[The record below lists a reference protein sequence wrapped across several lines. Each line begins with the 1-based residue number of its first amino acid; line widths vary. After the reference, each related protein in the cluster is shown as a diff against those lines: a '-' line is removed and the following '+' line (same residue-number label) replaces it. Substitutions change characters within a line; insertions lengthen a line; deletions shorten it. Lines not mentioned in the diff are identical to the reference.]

1 MYTLGTVLTRL
12 RHLVT
17 SAIFNALELIQRLL
31 SNSIGALTTIKTRF
45 ADSLINL
52 WYLRVQIRLKLKAYR
67 AQFITLVSST
77 KAEPTA
83 AQHKVTVPGRQRVRT
98 ARKTRQPA
106 KAASKKGK

>member
-12 RHLVT
+12 RLLAT
-17 SAIFNALELIQRLL
+17 SAIFNALALIRQLL
-31 SNSIGALTTIKTRF
+31 SSFIGALTAIKTRF

-83 AQHKVTVPGRQRVRT
+83 APRKVTVPGRQRVRT

-106 KAASKKGK
+106 KQASKKGK